1 MKAQSWSLFQ
11 NCLIKLKSNKMEEI
25 ILFKE
30 LITQN
35 KFWDAHTVGKNLFCK
50 FPDNQDI
57 FDEYFG
63 FCCTVAS
70 YPIETETRSF
80 FLKEAEVA
88 LSIFSERAKM
98 SIDILKFIEKKRQV
112 LINTSYAI
120 NQKIEEE
127 LDKTRSE
134 IIEANNSYLRELVS
148 LKGEFL
154 VCNNQA
160 LFDKLISQMATIEEH
175 FDKESFTDTQKVQ
188 YDSLT
193 REFSNLV
200 SKSMA
205 AITNTSEIEYNK
217 KAVKSFKAAFDF
229 FKNDSDRYTRNERNL
244 YELVAKH
251 LFAYDAKRLF
261 NETLVYYN
269 HVYTYIFN
277 KLSDEGKF
285 RFTQFSFDV
294 PKV

>member
-1 MKAQSWSLFQ
+1 
-11 NCLIKLKSNKMEEI
+11 MEDT

-30 LITQN
+30 LKAEKN
-35 KFWDAHTVGKNLFCK
+35 FWDAHTVGKNIFCK
-50 FPDNQDI
+50 FPDNQNI
-57 FDEYFG
+57 FDEYFC

-70 YPIETETRSF
+70 YPIEMETRRF
-80 FLKEAEVA
+80 FLKEAELA
-88 LSIFSERAKM
+88 LSIYSERTEM
-98 SIDILKFIEKKRQV
+98 SRDNLKFIEEKRQT
-112 LINTSYAI
+112 LIETSYAI
-120 NQKIEEE
+120 NKKIEEDF
-127 LDKTRSE
+127 DKTRSE

-154 VCNNQA
+154 VCNSQIV
-160 LFDKLISQMATIEEH
+160 FDKLISQMASIEEH
-175 FDKESFTDTQKVQ
+175 FDKDAFTDTQKVQ

-205 AITNTSEIEYNK
+205 VITNASEIEYNK
-217 KAVKSFKAAFDF
+217 KAANSFRKAFEL
-229 FKNDSDRYTRNERNL
+229 FKNDSDKYTGNERNL

>member
-1 MKAQSWSLFQ
+1 
-11 NCLIKLKSNKMEEI
+11 MEDI
-25 ILFKE
+25 NFFKE
-30 LITQN
+30 LKTEDNI
-35 KFWDAHTVGKNLFCK
+35 WDAHIVGKNLFCK
-50 FPDNQDI
+50 FPDNQNI

-63 FCCTVAS
+63 FCCKVTS

-80 FLKEAEVA
+80 FLKEAELA
-88 LSIFSERAKM
+88 LSIFSERANM
-98 SIDILKFIEKKRQV
+98 SRESLKFIEEKRQT
-112 LINTSYAI
+112 LIETSYAI

-127 LDKTRSE
+127 FDKTRSE

-154 VCNNQA
+154 ICNNQVV
-160 LFDKLISQMATIEEH
+160 FDKLISQMAAIEEH
-175 FDKESFTDTQKVQ
+175 FDKEAFTDTQKVQ

-205 AITNTSEIEYNK
+205 VITNNSEIEYNK
-217 KAVKSFKAAFDF
+217 KAAESFKTAFNL
-229 FKNDSDRYTRNERNL
+229 FKNDSDRYTGNERNL
-244 YELVAKH
+244 YELVARY

-277 KLSDEGKF
+277 KLNDEGKF

>member
-1 MKAQSWSLFQ
+1 
-11 NCLIKLKSNKMEEI
+11 MEDI
-25 ILFKE
+25 TFFKE
-30 LITQN
+30 LKTEN

-50 FPDNQDI
+50 FPDNQDV
-57 FDEYFG
+57 FDEYFC
-63 FCCTVAS
+63 FCCAIAS
-70 YPIETETRSF
+70 YPIETDTRSF
-80 FLKEAEVA
+80 FLKEAELA
-88 LSIFSERAKM
+88 LSIFSERASM
-98 SIDILKFIEKKRQV
+98 SREILKFIEEKRQT
-112 LINTSYAI
+112 LIETSYAI

-127 LDKTRSE
+127 SDMTRSE

-154 VCNNQA
+154 ICNSQVA
-160 LFDKLISQMATIEEH
+160 FDKLISQMAAIEEH
-175 FDKESFTDTQKVQ
+175 FDKDAFTDTQKVQ

-205 AITNTSEIEYNK
+205 AIVNSSEIEYNK
-217 KAVKSFKAAFDF
+217 KAANSFKTAFDL
-229 FKNDSDRYTRNERNL
+229 FKNDSDRYTENERNL

>member
-1 MKAQSWSLFQ
+1 
-11 NCLIKLKSNKMEEI
+11 MEEI
-25 ILFKE
+25 ILFEE
-30 LITQN
+30 LKTQN
-35 KFWDAHTVGKNLFCK
+35 NFWDAHTVGKNLFCK
-50 FPDNQDI
+50 FPDNQDF
-57 FDEYFG
+57 FDKYFS
-63 FCCTVAS
+63 FCCAVAS
-70 YPIETETRSF
+70 YPMETETRSF

-88 LSIFSERAKM
+88 LSIFSERARM
-98 SIDILKFIEKKRQV
+98 SVDVLKFIEDKRQV
-112 LINTSYAI
+112 LIKTSYAF

-127 LDKTRSE
+127 MAKTRSE
-134 IIEANNSYLRELVS
+134 IIEANNSFLRELVS

-154 VCNNQA
+154 LCKDQI
-160 LFDKLISQMATIEEH
+160 LFDKLISQMAAIEEH

-205 AITNTSEIEYNK
+205 AITNASEVEYNK
-217 KAVKSFKAAFDF
+217 KAAKSFKVAFDL
-229 FKNDSDRYTRNERNL
+229 FKNDSDRYTGNERNL

-277 KLSDEGKF
+277 KLSDEVKF
-285 RFTQFSFDV
+285 RFTQFSFDI